1 MSPKAAFMDKYKT
14 KQGWQSW
21 IDHHKEKFKQ
31 VKQGCKNVYELD
43 TDAVINKDLTQ
54 LNTIINAIGLNWE
67 PTKILKQ
74 IRP

>member
-1 MSPKAAFMDKYKT
+1 VR
-14 KQGWQSW
+14 G
-21 IDHHKEKFKQ
+21 
-31 VKQGCKNVYELD
+31 GCKNVYELD

-74 IRP
+74 ICP